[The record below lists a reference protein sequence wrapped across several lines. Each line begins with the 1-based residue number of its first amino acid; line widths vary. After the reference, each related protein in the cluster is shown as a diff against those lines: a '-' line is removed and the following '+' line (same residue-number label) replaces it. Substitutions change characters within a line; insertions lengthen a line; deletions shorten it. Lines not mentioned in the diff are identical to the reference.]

1 MSFIQPRTS
10 EEVILHLLAKGPIKS
25 TNLLSF
31 VETRIHVT
39 KQAFYAAL
47 RKLKKEEAIVI
58 YKGIA
63 SLNTAW
69 VERMSDWFDTARTA
83 YLSDSAASSILGLKE
98 RESVS
103 YTFADTKH
111 LDTFWGHTQNILV
124 NETPTTE
131 SVYSFDPH
139 YWFYIV
145 RKETERR
152 LIDGIVGKGKQ
163 FLMTVGGV
171 TPLDKVLK
179 TEFSDDNRQYHM
191 ERVFDRK
198 DYYVVVIGNYIT
210 EVVLDPKMVEEI
222 EKIYTS
228 YTELTEEAVTSLQKL
243 LSVPARHKIK
253 ISRNCRKARMIK
265 TKLAKNFFIKQKQP

>member
-25 TNLLSF
+25 IDLLSF

-58 YKGIA
+58 YKGTA

-69 VERMSDWFDTARTA
+69 VERMSDWFDTARAA

-171 TPLDKVLK
+171 MPLDKVLK